1 MKLLTIPTSID
12 DIDMR
17 QWETFEPFFSELQER
32 EVSIHTIRQW
42 LKDWSALSELIY
54 ETISMAY
61 IKKSIDTTD
70 EEIELAFLDIINNV
84 MPQAQIAD
92 QALKEKLLR
101 LDESGMEDIVME
113 DMVLV
118 LRNMRNEVDLF
129 CEANI
134 PLSTELIKLNNEYDK
149 ITGSMELEWE
159 GDKKNL
165 SQLSQFLH
173 DKDRT
178 VRQRAWQAIMGL
190 WLNSRAELNEL
201 YSKMLD
207 LRVQIAKNAGL
218 PDYRA
223 YSFREHGR
231 FDYSPED
238 CLTFHAAIEE
248 VVVPAAQ
255 RIFEKKRLRL
265 GLASLRP
272 WDTNVDTSTAPPLS
286 PYKGQDALIQGCLNM
301 FQQVDGELARYFAT
315 MAEEDLL
322 DLETRSGKALGGFC
336 SALPMRKRPFIFM
349 NGVGIHDNVQT
360 MLHEAGHAFHAFESF
375 SLPLIWQMAAPM
387 EFCEVASMTMELLS
401 APYLTNEYGG
411 FYTPSEAARARIE
424 HLEGIITFLPY
435 MAVVDSFQ
443 HWVYTHPD
451 EATNAE
457 NCDQTWANLW
467 NQFMQGSDWTDYE
480 EENWTGWHRKLHIFT
495 SPFYYIE
502 YGMAQIG
509 TLQIWRNSLADQ
521 KGALSAYRNAL
532 ALGGTKTLPEL
543 FEAAGAEFRFDV
555 PLLTELV
562 DLLENTIA
570 SLEASL

>member
-12 DIDMR
+12 NIDVR
-17 QWETFEPFFSELQER
+17 QWETFEPFFSELRER
-32 EVSIHTIRQW
+32 EVSIDNSRQW
-42 LKDWSALSELIY
+42 LKDWSTLSELMY

-61 IKKSIDTTD
+61 IKQSIDTTD
-70 EEIELAFLDIINNV
+70 EEAEATLLDIINNV

-92 QALKEKLLR
+92 QALKEKLLG
-101 LDESGMEDIVME
+101 LDESSMEDMGMEDMA
-113 DMVLV
+113 LV

-134 PLSTELIKLNNEYDK
+134 PLSTELLKLRNEYDK
-149 ITGSMELEWE
+149 ITGGMEVEWE
-159 GDKKNL
+159 DDKKNL

-173 DKDRT
+173 KKDRA
-178 VRQRAWQAIMGL
+178 VRQRAWQAMMGL
-190 WLNSRAELNEL
+190 WLDSRTELNEL
-201 YSKMLD
+201 YTKMLD
-207 LRVQIAKNAGL
+207 LRVQIAENAEL

-238 CLTFHAAIEE
+238 CFTFHTAIEE

-265 GLASLRP
+265 GLTSLRP
-272 WDTNVDTSTAPPLS
+272 WDTDVDTSIAPPLT
-286 PYKGQDALIQGCLNM
+286 PYKGQDALVQGCLNM

-315 MAEEDLL
+315 MAEEELL

-349 NGVGIHDNVQT
+349 NGVGIHDDVQT

-401 APYLTNEYGG
+401 APYLTKEYGG
-411 FYTPSEAARARIE
+411 FYTSSESARARIE

-435 MAVVDSFQ
+435 MAIVDSFQ

-451 EATNAE
+451 EAKNAE
-457 NCDQTWANLW
+457 NCDKTWANLW
-467 NQFMQGSDWTDYE
+467 ERFIPDSDWTEYE
-480 EENWTGWHRKLHIFT
+480 EENRTGWHRKLHIFT
-495 SPFYYIE
+495 VPFYYIE

-509 TLQIWRNSLADQ
+509 ALQVWRNSLSDQ
-521 KGALSAYRNAL
+521 KGALAAYRNAL

-543 FEAAGAEFRFDV
+543 FEAAGAEFRFDI
-555 PLLTELV
+555 PLLTELIG
-562 DLLENTIA
+562 LLENTIDA
-570 SLEASL
+570 LEASL